1 MPEMTA
7 QADQETRRPRDLRR
21 RLSAIGKTFAESRG
35 SRFARRKGLA
45 PQARPLPTLA
55 DMINL
60 PEWRLCDENIIGDIA
75 AVTALLHFR
84 HALDHELS
92 GKRLRAICE
101 SVGEYN
107 YDLACAAPIPASKLI
122 ADVESKLPSPDQLK
136 LIGQA
141 MLDRALPA
149 TMRPKVMETCDDV
162 NMRILSNIA
171 TALVLGRHNAS
182 LGNPA

>member
-7 QADQETRRPRDLRR
+7 QRDQKMRRPRDLHR
-21 RLSAIGKTFAESRG
+21 RLSALGISFAESRG

-45 PQARPLPTLA
+45 PQAKPLPTLA

-60 PEWRLCDENIIGDIA
+60 PDWILCDEKIIGDIA
-75 AVTALLHFR
+75 GVTALLHFR

-107 YDLACAAPIPASKLI
+107 YDLACAAPIPASELI

-149 TMRPKVMETCDDV
+149 TMRPQVTETCDDV
-162 NMRILSNIA
+162 NMRTLSNIA
-171 TALVLGRHNAS
+171 TALVLGSYDAS
-182 LGNPA
+182 LENRA